1 MNLEVQVREWTSAQD
16 IISSVPEVSKLNV
29 DTAKSIAEGYS
40 KTIMNLIELA
50 KANAEL
56 PYISSEDDFD
66 GMQRAGDLRKQFK
79 KIRTEAN
86 NIRETLKKDSLQYGK
101 AVQAVYNQIEDKSK
115 TIEAY
120 LQEQETYAE
129 RIAKQRMEE
138 LDAKRRA
145 AIPNNLFGYMIA
157 NMNYGEISEQQFQA
171 LLSAAQGQY
180 DTYVAEQKRKIIS
193 DRYAVADS
201 ISQFMSSID
210 YENIAIATHDEWVSI
225 YSKAIDKQKKLVEEL
240 EYERAQKARLE
251 KEREALERKN
261 AMLNAVVRNAPT
273 PVSAPFI
280 EEEYPFDEYDSLP
293 DIVQT
298 SNIDITIFE
307 LENDP
312 KYQFEIRVEQ
322 DGIRLESRITRAEL
336 QFIYE
341 HIGAMLS

>member
-1 MNLEVQVREWTSAQD
+1 
-16 IISSVPEVSKLNV
+16 
-29 DTAKSIAEGYS
+29 
-40 KTIMNLIELA
+40 MNLIELA

-56 PYISSEDDFD
+56 PYVSSEDDFD

-138 LDAKRRA
+138 LDAQRRSS
-145 AIPNNLFGYMIA
+145 IPNHLFSYMIA
-157 NMNYGEISEQQFQA
+157 NMNYGEISEQQFQS

-180 DTYVAEQKRKIIS
+180 DAYVAEQKRKIIAV
-193 DRYAVADS
+193 RYAVADS

-210 YENIAIATHDEWVSI
+210 YENIAIATHDEWVAI
-225 YSKAIDKQKKLVEEL
+225 YSQAVDKQKKLVEEL

-261 AMLNAVVRNAPT
+261 AMLNAAVRQTPAP
-273 PVSAPFI
+273 APFV
-280 EEEYPFDEYDSLP
+280 EEDFPFDEYDDHP
-293 DIVQT
+293 AVEQT
-298 SNIDITIFE
+298 SNMSLTIFE
-307 LENDP
+307 LENDA
-312 KYQFEIRVEQ
+312 KYQFAMRVEQ
-322 DGIRLESRITRAEL
+322 DGVRLESRITRAEL
-336 QFIYE
+336 QSVYE